1 MYFCLLSSN
10 KKRVIFFKFSHFF
23 SGKML
28 IQRLDSESVVLK
40 WSKPARLFAGFGT
53 YMSVENL
60 GSFGKSPWNRTNVV
74 GNVQPRRNEKDLRT
88 DAINYLFSW
97 LISVSYVDL

>member
-1 MYFCLLSSN
+1 MGRLCIFAYWAQI
-10 KKRVIFFKFSHFF
+10 KKKYVFLILTLF

-28 IQRLDSESVVLK
+28 IQRLHLNEVS
-40 WSKPARLFAGFGT
+40 RLFTGFGT
-53 YMSVENL
+53 YKSVENL
-60 GSFGKSPWNRTNVV
+60 GSFGNSTWNRTNVED
-74 GNVQPRRNEKDLRT
+74 NVQPQKDLRS